1 MQQHK
6 LVEII
11 NNFLINGEFVS
22 SKSHGNGHIND
33 TFLIST
39 TSEKYILQKINHKI
53 FKNVDSLNKN
63 IIKALEQFNEK
74 QKENPVIK
82 NFIEPEIIF
91 CKNGDNHFKD
101 KEGNFW
107 RLMNFI
113 SGSTSIEVA
122 GNPKTAFEA
131 AKAFGY
137 FQNKIIDLNPD
148 DFFST
153 IKDFHNL
160 EMRMKSFYRVLEK
173 NTKNRNQFASEEIE
187 FVKSHEY
194 LNNKLK
200 ELLESNQIPIRV
212 THNDTKINNVLL
224 DKNTMKGISVIDLDT
239 IMPGTILF
247 DFGDMVRTFTSPAEE
262 DEKDLSKVIFRLEI
276 FEAMAKGYLSQLKN
290 SLTKTEIDY
299 LVFGGKLMT
308 FMIGLRFLTDFLDG
322 DVYFKTKRENHNLD
336 RCKTQF
342 KLLKEME
349 NIDDVLQ
356 RIIKEI

>member
-1 MQQHK
+1 MDAGQKVLFLTRLIIALANQHAQNMI
-6 LVEII
+6 LII
-11 NNFLINGEFVS
+11 GLAVTKET
-22 SKSHGNGHIND
+22 SKA
-33 TFLIST
+33 
-39 TSEKYILQKINHKI
+39 Q
-53 FKNVDSLNKN
+53 
-63 IIKALEQFNEK
+63 
-74 QKENPVIK
+74 IK

-113 SGSTSIEVA
+113 PGSTSIEVA
-122 GNPKTAFEA
+122 ENPETAFEA

-137 FQNKIIDLNPD
+137 FQNKIIDLKPD

-173 NTKNRNQFASEEIE
+173 NTKNRNQFASEEIK

-262 DEKDLSKVIFRLEI
+262 DEKNLSKVILRLEI
-276 FEAMAKGYLSQLKN
+276 FKAMAKGYLSQLKD

-342 KLLKEME
+342 KLLTEME

>member
-53 FKNVDSLNKN
+53 FKNVDNLNKN
-63 IIKALEQFNEK
+63 IIKALEHFNKK
-74 QKENPVIK
+74 QKENPTIK
-82 NFIEPEIIF
+82 KFIEPGIIF

-113 SGSTSIEVA
+113 PGSTSIEVA
-122 GNPKTAFEA
+122 ENPETAFEA

-137 FQNKIIDLNPD
+137 FQNKIIDLKPD

-173 NTKNRNQFASEEIE
+173 NTKNRNQFASEEIK

-262 DEKDLSKVIFRLEI
+262 DEKNLSKVILRLEI
-276 FEAMAKGYLSQLKN
+276 FKAMAKGYLSQLKD

-342 KLLKEME
+342 KLLTEME